1 MKFASGT
8 SEPFRVS
15 LLNDLPVRTRPSA
28 APPRCC
34 WTAKVPAWGQWIKSG
49 KGRDMFQIT
58 ETQLL
63 PGVKPP
69 AQDPLPGYKIKLA
82 AAQHSDTSWLDRN
95 KTLLIGAG
103 AGAGVLALA
112 AIGFVL
118 ARRRRGAE

>member
-1 MKFASGT
+1 MGT
-8 SEPFRVS
+8 V
-15 LLNDLPVRTRPSA
+15 DQI
-28 APPRCC
+28 
-34 WTAKVPAWGQWIKSG
+34 GQ
-49 KGRDMFQIT
+49 GRDMFQIT

-103 AGAGVLALA
+103 AGQAFSPSRLSASS
-112 AIGFVL
+112 